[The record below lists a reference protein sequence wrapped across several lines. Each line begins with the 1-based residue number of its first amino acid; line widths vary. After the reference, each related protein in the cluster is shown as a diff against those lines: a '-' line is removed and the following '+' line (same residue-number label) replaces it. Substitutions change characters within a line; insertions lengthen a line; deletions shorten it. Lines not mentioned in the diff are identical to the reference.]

1 MSKLRVRPAPVG
13 QTARSRLAN
22 EGLAAAQVGL
32 RLRQITHENEDRSK
46 LLIAVE
52 LVSPRAWRIRLAHL
66 SRIDRKRLPR
76 AAGGEVLHAEQ
87 LL

>member
-1 MSKLRVRPAPVG
+1 M
-13 QTARSRLAN
+13 N

-32 RLRQITHENEDRSK
+32 CLRQVFHVNEDRHK

-52 LVSPRAWRIRLAHL
+52 YVSPRAGRIRIAHL